1 MKLSL
6 SLIVV
11 VSIASVDPTLN
22 VPVTVGVPVGV
33 LLGASFI
40 SAIPRN

>member
-11 VSIASVDPTLN
+11 ASIVSVDPTLN
-22 VPVTVGVPVGV
+22 VPVTVGIPVGG

-40 SAIPRN
+40 YAMP